1 MVSSQCSRSAVE
13 ECKAIYNQG
22 SRGQQIVERFLVR
35 YKSMDDL
42 AQVNILDHSKHPRNH
57 ESLEHPTASREE
69 LNPLCGD
76 RVRIDLLIKN
86 DVIQDLRF
94 SGRGCAISQ
103 AAASML
109 TEALKGQP
117 VAVAKTFGK
126 DDVLDLLGIP
136 IGYARMKCALLS
148 LKALKASVYMAH
160 GEAWDHAEI

>member
-1 MVSSQCSRSAVE
+1 M
-13 ECKAIYNQG
+13 
-22 SRGQQIVERFLVR
+22 IVQRFLVR
-35 YKSMDDL
+35 YNTMDDL
-42 AQVNILDHSKHPRNH
+42 AQANILDHYKHPRNYGA
-57 ESLEHPTASREE
+57 LEHPTASREE

-117 VAVAKTFGK
+117 VEVAKSFGK
-126 DDVLDLLGIP
+126 DDVLDLLDIP
-136 IGYARMKCALLS
+136 IGYARMKCELLS